1 MLGEIVMYNGDK
13 KSPTVQNLYETVERV
28 ITLIA
33 WCLYNRRLYSMKLKN
48 GLDLQVEK
56 ALISDAGAILEYLN
70 KVGGESDNLL
80 FGENEFKMTV
90 ADEEQFI
97 KNMEN
102 SKTSALFVGKIDEKV
117 ICLGSIMSPPRAR
130 IAHQAEIAISV
141 KKEFWGLGIGSEL
154 METMISF
161 AKENKQTEII
171 HLGVKADNEVAQ
183 NLYKK
188 LGFIEIGRFKNFFKI
203 QDKYFDEILMNLYL

>member
-1 MLGEIVMYNGDK
+1 
-13 KSPTVQNLYETVERV
+13 
-28 ITLIA
+28 
-33 WCLYNRRLYSMKLKN
+33 MKLKN